1 MFYINNESNS
11 KCGEKDK
18 GKEVCLPACLS
29 TLFISKWLFA
39 VVGRASICPLT
50 CVSEQHGPALASSC
64 WNLQSGSSGAG
75 LQWSK
80 LQSLLTHFRTGE
92 LF

>member
-50 CVSEQHGPALASSC
+50 CMSGQHGPALALSSH
-64 WNLQSGSSGAG
+64 AG
-75 LQWSK
+75 ISRVAPVGQDCK
-80 LQSLLTHFRTGE
+80 LSQTYNVS
-92 LF
+92 